1 MILRCFTLSLE
12 GHPCRVTK
20 SHALRLLPSYP
31 RNPSNPRLPLDR
43 SIPLFSYSSALFAHN
58 GAPQLLSYQSLPHSF
73 PCNGGWGVSFLSQ
86 LSNLPTCNV
95 QTFLSTLVP
104 RIGRSPVRGLFP
116 FWGLLATRLPRTV
129 KGALRG
135 HLRSLH
141 PASTTGTSLAT
152 AFTFFAPCYLL
163 RFHANTNCP
172 VCNSFVLITMQQC
185 RGWGGSDKV
194 GE

>member
-1 MILRCFTLSLE
+1 MIRYSMILRCFTLSLE

-116 FWGLLATRLPRTV
+116 FWG
-129 KGALRG
+129 
-135 HLRSLH
+135 
-141 PASTTGTSLAT
+141 SLAT